1 MQLKDSKRLAYVGC
15 LGMIGIISTEFG
27 IIGVLPQ
34 VAEHYHL
41 TIDQA
46 GYLLSAFA
54 LVIALTGPFMML
66 YTSSM
71 DGKKIMIIA
80 TSLFLISNVISFFQ
94 PPFGLLMVL
103 RVLPAFLQPVFIS
116 LAMAAAGRDV
126 DAQTQIRHTG
136 IIVGGIPLAQ
146 VTTIPLAT
154 YIASSLGWNVAYLV
168 QAVINALV
176 LCLLFYVMPPNP
188 VKKEASILQQI
199 GILKKTSFL
208 WSIVFNFFFIGAWF
222 SSYSYFAN
230 FLQSIYK
237 FSKSETGFLLLL
249 FGIMGTVGNAFASRW
264 LTKNM
269 LRTTLIVSLGTLIFP
284 VFTSLGPVNKIYGI
298 FSVIVWGLLYGPCF
312 ITAITFMQSAATE
325 AKSFSNTLQTSF
337 ANLGI
342 SAGTFI
348 SGITIA
354 HYGMITSPWVGAG
367 FGVIAIASLSI
378 RVFADKKL
386 YQKRSANSVK
396 DQYKA
401 VINLK

>member
-1 MQLKDSKRLAYVGC
+1 MQMKNSKLLAYVGC
-15 LGMIGIISTEFG
+15 LGLVGIISTEFG

-41 TIDQA
+41 TIDHA

-54 LVIALTGPFMML
+54 LVIALTGPFLML

-71 DGKKIMIIA
+71 DAKKIMVVA
-80 TSLFLISNVISFFQ
+80 TSLFLLSNLISFFK
-94 PPFGLLMVL
+94 PPFGWLLIL

-126 DAQTQIRHTG
+126 DANTQIRNTG

-154 YIASSLGWNVAYLV
+154 YIASSLGWNIAYLV
-168 QAVINALV
+168 QAVVNGLV
-176 LCLLFYVMPPNP
+176 LCLLYYVMPPDP
-188 VKKEASILQQI
+188 VKREASVLQQI
-199 GILKKTSFL
+199 GILKKKTFL
-208 WSIVFNFFFIGAWF
+208 WSISFNFFLIAAWF
-222 SSYSYFAN
+222 SSYGYFAN
-230 FLQSIYK
+230 YLQAIYR

-249 FGIMGTVGNAFASRW
+249 FGIMGIVANAIASRW

-269 LRTTLIVSLGTLIFP
+269 LRTTVVVALGTLIFP
-284 VFTSLGPVNKIYGI
+284 VFIALGPVNKIYGI
-298 FSVIVWGLLYGPCF
+298 LSVAVWGLLYGPCF

-337 ANLGI
+337 GNLGI

-348 SGITIA
+348 AGITIA
-354 HYGMITSPWVGAG
+354 RYGMITSPWVGAG
-367 FGVIAIASLSI
+367 FGLAALVSI
-378 RVFADKKL
+378 FVRVRAEKKTVL
-386 YQKRSANSVK
+386 KISDQSAKQS
-396 DQYKA
+396 
-401 VINLK
+401 IS